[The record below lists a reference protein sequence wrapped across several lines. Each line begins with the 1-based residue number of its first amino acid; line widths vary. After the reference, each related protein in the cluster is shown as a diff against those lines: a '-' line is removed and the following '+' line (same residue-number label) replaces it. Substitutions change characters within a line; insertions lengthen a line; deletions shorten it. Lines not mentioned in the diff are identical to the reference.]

1 MSLEQFTVKEN
12 KIKPY
17 KFPDLVI
24 EKHDEFY
31 IVRDDLLEGGSKR
44 RFIDRLIRESIEDG
58 VEEFVYGGCPAN
70 GYAQLSLTL
79 QTKQYNKKSIF
90 FMAKRS
96 MDNLHP
102 YQKQALEYGADIRWV
117 SNGMLS
123 VTLSRAK
130 KYHLENPNKRK
141 LLPLGLEDQRVIN
154 DIKEL
159 AKTIDLDISE
169 IWYVGSSGTLTRG
182 LQSAFPH
189 LDVNVVS
196 VGHKM
201 SEREIGRAKLY
212 KSKYKFTDEVKENER
227 PPFPSVLTYDA
238 KAWSVMKEYAKPNAL
253 FWNVGK

>member
-17 KFPDLVI
+17 KYPDLDI
-24 EKHDEFY
+24 EKHDEYY
-31 IVRDDLLEGGSKR
+31 IVRDDILEGGSKR

-58 VEEFVYGGCPAN
+58 VEELVYGGCPAN

-141 LLPLGLEDQRVIN
+141 LLPLGLEDPRVIN

-169 IWYVGSSGTLTRG
+169 IWSVGSSGTLTRG
-182 LQSAFPH
+182 LQSAFPY